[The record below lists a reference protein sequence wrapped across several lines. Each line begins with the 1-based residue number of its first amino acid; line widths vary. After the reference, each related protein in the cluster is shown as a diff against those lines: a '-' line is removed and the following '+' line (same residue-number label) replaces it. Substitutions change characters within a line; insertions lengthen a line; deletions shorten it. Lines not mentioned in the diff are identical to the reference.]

1 MNALTPI
8 NHSLTRAGIRITVNG
23 ESHTLREN
31 TSLAELLVRLGHM
44 HDSLAT
50 AVNGDFVP
58 RSSRMERL
66 LLDGDAVTC
75 FQPIVGG

>member
-1 MNALTPI
+1 MNASTLI
-8 NHSLTRAGIRITVNG
+8 NNPLARAGIRITVNG

-44 HDSLAT
+44 HNSLAT
-50 AVNGDFVP
+50 AVNGDFVA
-58 RSSRMERL
+58 RGARAQRL

>member
-1 MNALTPI
+1 MNASTLI
-8 NHSLTRAGIRITVNG
+8 NIPLTRAGIRITVNG

-44 HDSLAT
+44 HNSLAT
-50 AVNGDFVP
+50 AVNGDFVA
-58 RSSRMERL
+58 RGARAQRL

>member
-1 MNALTPI
+1 MNASTLINNLLT
-8 NHSLTRAGIRITVNG
+8 HAGLRITVNG
-23 ESHTLREN
+23 ETHTVRED
-31 TSLAELLVRLGHM
+31 TSLAELLVRLGHT
-44 HDSLAT
+44 HNSLAT

-58 RSSRMERL
+58 RSSRAQRL